1 MEQTDL
7 LTPQQVG
14 QRIRARRLELNLSM
28 PELGRR
34 LGVNKSTVQ
43 RYEADGVN
51 PGRSMVIQAL
61 AQALQTTP
69 AWLTGRQDA
78 PPDGAPD
85 ADPLRPAL
93 DHCVAA
99 IDGVPG
105 TARRRMLAEYLAQ
118 LLETCAAVC
127 THYGRAMDRADCIGR
142 DDGLRRSLDRYAIDA
157 GTLTETAYRKE
168 MQPPVDR
175 LKQLADCL
183 LDGWD
188 DDPDRLVEA
197 ARRIRQEAWQSLQ
210 NDPSGAAAPFPQD
223 QRSLHDATL

>member
-1 MEQTDL
+1 MEETVL
-7 LTPQQVG
+7 LTPRQVG
-14 QRIRARRLELNLSM
+14 QRIRARRQELHLSL

-61 AQALQTTP
+61 AQALQTSP
-69 AWLTGRQDA
+69 QWLTGQAEAPA
-78 PPDGAPD
+78 PPSAGPD
-85 ADPLRPAL
+85 PARQAL
-93 DHCVAA
+93 DRCLAA
-99 IDGVPG
+99 IEGVPG
-105 TARRRMLAEYLAQ
+105 TARRRMLTEYLAQ
-118 LLETCAAVC
+118 LLDTCAVVC

-157 GTLTETAYRKE
+157 GSLTETTYRRE
-168 MQPPVDR
+168 MQPPLEQ

-183 LDGWD
+183 LEGWR
-188 DDPDRLVEA
+188 DDPDALVEA
-197 ARRIRQEAWQSLQ
+197 ARRIRQEARQQLQ
-210 NDPSGAAAPFPQD
+210 QDPSPQD